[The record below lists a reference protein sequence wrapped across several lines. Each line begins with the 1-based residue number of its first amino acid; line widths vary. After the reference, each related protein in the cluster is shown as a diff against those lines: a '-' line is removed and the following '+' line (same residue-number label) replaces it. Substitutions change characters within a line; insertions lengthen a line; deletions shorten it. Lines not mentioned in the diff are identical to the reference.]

1 MKYSEETKEKLM
13 GILKK
18 FPAMNE
24 EDILLFGIEVLERM
38 YEMAEQEVGE

>member
-18 FPAMNE
+18 FPAMSE
-24 EDILLFGIEVLERM
+24 EDILLFGIEALERM
-38 YEMAEQEVGE
+38 YEMAEEGVGE